1 MALRQSRDA
10 VHISDDGSATSQ
22 AIGDVGCANLT
33 PYLLLGYPTDE
44 NPGRIRVDDD
54 GPISFPTKEDKTFR
68 KNRGPDESLGVYN
81 PETAGGVNWPPPQHA
96 AQIPVGKH
104 FLKRASIF
112 VQPLKLHNYATKGRE
127 GVLQNAPSYPGATA
141 MEFPSSSLSYCW
153 EARQA
158 DNAQSVYS
166 DGTLLLDLDTVDLY
180 ENCGGDMS
188 SLGSLAHL
196 GNTFDPAIFPTPGRG
211 IPVKFQKIYFYATE
225 SSFTGQAI
233 LGGGSGTAIP
243 GSPGWRETGDWS
255 IGSNIG
261 NPSQVAAQN
270 NMWNAPEN
278 FGTSVG
284 TLGRSDG
291 RGSLFSAHV
300 LMANPTNLG
309 KEYVYEDDASTAEDA
324 KALNWLK
331 LLNAD
336 DDGETPDLPAWNH
349 AGGWWDYSG
358 NTMTTTQAQYHE
370 GVGMHAGANGWG
382 GNLGGGNSNPP
393 LVMGDGALGFVERR
407 LSSMLNAYENIYFS
421 FVKEYEKFTKTPVTL
436 CVSGT
441 GESGESKQYSISGSV
456 LFTPDPP
463 NSGLFKELVGSG
475 SGEIKIITKFI
486 NPQLGATGQDLLNI
500 SGCQSSPF
508 PPSRD
513 CIYQN
518 MGVTFDGMSGLSGF
532 LDNSRLLVKPPTGTT

>member
-22 AIGDVGCANLT
+22 GIGDVGCANLT

-68 KNRGPDESLGVYN
+68 KNRGLDESLAVYN
-81 PETAGGVNWPPPQHA
+81 ETLGGVNWPPPQNA

-112 VQPLKLHNYATKGRE
+112 VQPLKLHNNASKGRE
-127 GVLQNAPSYPGATA
+127 GILQNAPSNAPDI
-141 MEFPSSSLSYCW
+141 PYCF

-158 DNAQSVYS
+158 DDAQKVYS
-166 DGTLLLDLDTVDLY
+166 DGTLLLDMDTVDLY
-180 ENCGGDMS
+180 ESCGEDMS
-188 SLGSLAHL
+188 NLGGLAEV
-196 GNTFDPAIFPTPGRG
+196 GDTFDPAIFPTPGRG

-233 LGGGSGTAIP
+233 LGGGTGTTIP
-243 GSPGWRETGDWS
+243 GSPGFVTGE
-255 IGSNIG
+255 GLE
-261 NPSQVAAQN
+261 N
-270 NMWNAPEN
+270 NMWNAPQN
-278 FGTSVG
+278 FDTKVG

-309 KEYVYEDDASTAEDA
+309 KEYVYEDDASTAADA

-331 LLNAD
+331 LLNTD
-336 DDGETPDLPAWNH
+336 DDGETPDLPAWDH

-358 NTMTTTQAQYHE
+358 NTMTTTQTQYHE

-382 GNLGGGNSNPP
+382 GNLGGGDSNPP

-441 GESGESKQYSISGSV
+441 GESGESKQYSISGTV

-463 NSGLFKELVGSG
+463 NSGLFNELVGSG
-475 SGEIKIITKFI
+475 SGEVKIITKFI

-500 SGCQSSPF
+500 SGSCQSSPF

-513 CIYQN
+513 CIYEN